1 MEKGLMNKIEFL
13 QELQE
18 IMMLDNPLIDS
29 VELDSLVEYDSMTRL
44 TLLGL
49 FEDELGK
56 KIETEDLVKLKTV
69 GDLVLLGGLE

>member
-1 MEKGLMNKIEFL
+1 MNKIEFL

-44 TLLGL
+44 SLLGL

-56 KIETEDLVKLKTV
+56 KIEPEDLVKLKTV

>member
-1 MEKGLMNKIEFL
+1 EKGLMNKIEFL

-44 TLLGL
+44 SLLGL

>member
-1 MEKGLMNKIEFL
+1 MNKIEFL

>member
-1 MEKGLMNKIEFL
+1 
-13 QELQE
+13 
-18 IMMLDNPLIDS
+18 MLDNPLIDS

-44 TLLGL
+44 SLLGL

-56 KIETEDLVKLKTV
+56 KIEPEDLVKLKTV

>member
-1 MEKGLMNKIEFL
+1 MNKIEFL

-44 TLLGL
+44 SLLGL

>member
-1 MEKGLMNKIEFL
+1 MNKIEFL

-69 GDLVLLGGLE
+69 GDLVLLGGIE

>member
-1 MEKGLMNKIEFL
+1 MEKRLMNKIEFL